1 MNTERFASGA
11 GDRLHLLLPIDE
23 HMTEGVLDA
32 YRCGLDG
39 KGRLD
44 ITKLNRESIAAE
56 VDTINHRGPEMAWSG
71 TLPLEV
77 AVDENRILP
86 DS

>member
-23 HMTEGVLDA
+23 HMTEGVLDEC
-32 YRCGLDG
+32 RCGLDG
-39 KGRLD
+39 KVHLD
-44 ITKLNRESIAAE
+44 IINLNRESIAAE
-56 VDTINHRGPEMAWSG
+56 VDTINHRGLELAWSG
-71 TLPLEV
+71 TLPLDV